1 MAVKRLDRL
10 LSELGVATRSELR
23 QMIKSGRV
31 TVDGAAAVRPDMK
44 IEEQGHSICVDGAE
58 LCTNRLR
65 YFMMDKPEGVLSAT
79 EDKRQETVLDILPPD
94 IRRIGLFPVG
104 RLDKDTEGLL
114 LITNDGAL
122 SHRLLSPKSHVSKVY
137 EAVIDGKVTE
147 EDRQAFAEGLD
158 IGDDKP
164 TLPAELTILET
175 TEKEPGIFESRIR
188 ITICEGRIH
197 QIKRMFE
204 KVGKTVVYLKRLSM
218 GSLELDPALPKGSA
232 RLLTQEEKAAL
243 GIADAETQKGK

>member
-44 IEEQGHSICVDGAE
+44 MEQGHGICVDGAE

-104 RLDKDTEGLL
+104 RLDKDTSGLL
-114 LITNDGAL
+114 LLTNDGDFA
-122 SHRLLSPKSHVSKVY
+122 HRVISPKSGIEKLY
-137 EAVIDGKVTE
+137 Y
-147 EDRQAFAEGLD
+147 AEG
-158 IGDDKP
+158 
-164 TLPAELTILET
+164 
-175 TEKEPGIFESRIR
+175 
-188 ITICEGRIH
+188 GRNSG
-197 QIKRMFE
+197 R
-204 KVGKTVVYLKRLSM
+204 GRR
-218 GSLELDPALPKGSA
+218 KGVRGRDSP
-232 RLLTQEEKAAL
+232 R
-243 GIADAETQKGK
+243 

>member
-104 RLDKDTEGLL
+104 RLDKDTSGLL
-114 LITNDGAL
+114 LLTNDGDFA
-122 SHRLLSPKSHVSKVY
+122 HRVISPKSGIEKLYNAEVDGTPD
-137 EAVIDGKVTE
+137 EADVKAFEDGIV
-147 EDRQAFAEGLD
+147 L
-158 IGDDKP
+158 GDGTKC
-164 TLPAELTILET
+164 LPAKLVPLGGNRCHVIVM
-175 TEKEPGIFESRIR
+175 
-188 ITICEGRIH
+188 EGKYH
-197 QIKRMFE
+197 QVKRMLASRG
-204 KVGKTVVYLKRLSM
+204 KPVVKLRRLAVGA
-218 GSLELDPALPKGSA
+218 LELDPTLAPGEAKELGGGDIAKVLGSFV
-232 RLLTQEEKAAL
+232 L
-243 GIADAETQKGK
+243 DN

>member
-1 MAVKRLDRL
+1 MRIDKFAAEQTGISRSDAKELIKRRKITVNGAPVTSADMHVDPEKDEIIIGGKPILYRQYMYIML
-10 LSELGVATRSELR
+10 NKPAGVVCATRDEL
-23 QMIKSGRV
+23 S
-31 TVDGAAAVRPDMK
+31 
-44 IEEQGHSICVDGAE
+44 
-58 LCTNRLR
+58 
-65 YFMMDKPEGVLSAT
+65 
-79 EDKRQETVLDILPPD
+79 ETVLELIPPEL
-94 IRRIGLFPVG
+94 RRKGLFPAG

-175 TEKEPGIFESRIR
+175 TEKEPGIFESRIL
-188 ITICEGRIH
+188 ITICEGRFH

-204 KVGKTVVYLKRLSM
+204 KIGKTVVYLKRLSM